1 MFVIRE
7 RLYVHPVLLH
17 EIHAFK
23 QGSIIFSYSWLS
35 FAVRVEFMAQLWFDF
50 AITQIVAILKFE
62 QWARKY
68 IQQRLE

>member
-7 RLYVHPVLLH
+7 RLYAHPVLLH

-23 QGSIIFSYSWLS
+23 QDIVIFSYSWLS

-50 AITQIVAILKFE
+50 AIT
-62 QWARKY
+62 
-68 IQQRLE
+68 